1 MNYRLDKY
9 GNKISILGFGCMRF
23 AQKKGKIDMEQ
34 TERQIISAFQAG
46 VNYYDTA
53 YIYSGSEA
61 AIGEIFAKHGIRSQI
76 NIAIRQELKN
86 ASKELEGPMYR
97 IVRKVVELFK
107 IFLSYKNTANLY
119 YHRFAAFISN

>member
-23 AQKKGKIDMEQ
+23 AQKKSKIDMEQ

-107 IFLSYKNTANLY
+107 IF
-119 YHRFAAFISN
+119 